1 MCLFAMDVSPDIATA
16 ASPSLGG
23 GESGSGPSADAEVT
37 ALYREHALGLGRLA
51 YVMLGDKGAA
61 EDAVQEAFIGLFRRW
76 HHLSDP
82 AKALSYLRAS
92 VLNQCR
98 LALRKAARVPRHD
111 VVMAIQVIATSA
123 ESAVLSTEQRRE
135 VAAATRRLPRRQ
147 REVLVLRFY
156 LELTDAEIAQE
167 LGIALSTVRS
177 TLHRGLSALG
187 IALKEEPWA

>member
-1 MCLFAMDVSPDIATA
+1 MHLWSMDVSPDIA
-16 ASPSLGG
+16 ASASLRFGAD
-23 GESGSGPSADAEVT
+23 GESGSVPSAEAEVT

-51 YVMLGDKGAA
+51 YVMLGDKAAA
-61 EDAVQEAFIGLFRRW
+61 EDAVQEAFIGLYRRW

-82 AKALSYLRAS
+82 AKALPYLRAS
-92 VLNQCR
+92 VLNQSR
-98 LALRKAARVPRHD
+98 LTLRKAKRVPRD
-111 VVMAIQVIATSA
+111 GVVLATQVFTTSA
-123 ESAVLSTEQRRE
+123 ESAVLSAEQRRE

-156 LELTDAEIAQE
+156 LELTDAEIAHE

-187 IALKEEPWA
+187 IALKEEL